1 MKLYS
6 APLSLFARKVEIALR
21 EKGLEY
27 ERVLV
32 PFTQGEGYK
41 PKHPDVLKANPK
53 GQVPVLIDGDLTLF
67 DSTVII
73 EYLEDTHPEP
83 PLLPKDA
90 VTRARCRL
98 YDLYGDEILLA
109 PVRTLMFRN
118 GPWPTDPR
126 ERAAEEAKAKA
137 AEPVIAEHFSEI
149 DRRLGNRDYL
159 CGAFSA
165 ADIAMFMPIHY
176 ARRLGGPPLK
186 PHAALRAWYHRLA
199 ERPSFAGILAE
210 IAAADRAL
218 SLPVEGA
225 FKD

>member
-1 MKLYS
+1 MATWL
-6 APLSLFARKVEIALR
+6 AAVALAAAAAQSD
-21 EKGLEY
+21 GLAD
-27 ERVLV
+27 
-32 PFTQGEGYK
+32 P
-41 PKHPDVLKANPK
+41 
-53 GQVPVLIDGDLTLF
+53 
-67 DSTVII
+67 
-73 EYLEDTHPEP
+73 
-83 PLLPKDA
+83 
-90 VTRARCRL
+90 
-98 YDLYGDEILLA
+98 LA
-109 PVRTLMFRN
+109 P
-118 GPWPTDPR
+118 
-126 ERAAEEAKAKA
+126 RAAAIRDLSISSAGA
-137 AEPVIAEHFSEI
+137 QVVVSFRLEHAFGPEI